1 MTSDITS
8 SSGKL
13 VKMRD
18 GVFLMTEELND
29 IELDK
34 ELDEFREYECKV
46 CGADMLDFMIKCS
59 PLHCRSTT

>member
-1 MTSDITS
+1 MMYDITS

-29 IELDK
+29 IELEK
-34 ELDEFREYECKV
+34 ELDEFR
-46 CGADMLDFMIKCS
+46 
-59 PLHCRSTT
+59 T